1 MSNLTKKIKTA
12 INNHFQIIIITLV
25 NDILIKPLKLGLSKS
40 LNKKMTLQLRMNPSE
55 YCA

>member
-12 INNHFQIIIITLV
+12 IENHFQIIIITLV